1 MSRPVAFRL
10 PEDDYGVLCVFAEAA
25 GLSVGKYAE
34 RCVLEATQTE
44 AFTASGP
51 KTAFSSGLE
60 ASLPKEPDTEGDFD
74 GRNFV
79 TRQKRIDTLKN
90 RLQQPT
96 KRIT

>member
-10 PEDDYGVLCVFAEAA
+10 PDDDYGVLCVFAEAA
-25 GLSVGKYAE
+25 G
-34 RCVLEATQTE
+34 
-44 AFTASGP
+44 
-51 KTAFSSGLE
+51 
-60 ASLPKEPDTEGDFD
+60 DFD

-79 TRQKRIDTLKN
+79 TRQQRIDTLKN